1 MNVKKPSG
9 LNSSNISL
17 DKAKKFSSGSD
28 SRPDI
33 SLEKK
38 SLATASKTVNQPRGF
53 ES

>member
-1 MNVKKPSG
+1 MKVKATSG
-9 LNSSNISL
+9 INSSSISL
-17 DKAKKFSSGSD
+17 SKAKKFSSGSD

-38 SLATASKTVNQPRGF
+38 SLATASKTVNQPNGF